1 MTITKDSL
9 IKLMKKV
16 SNDLGVHPHQLKL
29 SDLRDVQDNL
39 TDWSLRPFGGL
50 KGLKLYF
57 DPPVADHATLFE
69 QKNLSKGSKSKLN
82 KKEVEEYEKLLS
94 SEILKKISP
103 VKVKSYKPKSSGNKK
118 EIKRHVVAMLN
129 DIHIG
134 LKVDKDEVDG
144 INEFNFEIASRRI
157 AMFIKEVCEY
167 KHERRD
173 SVERMHLLLNGDL
186 IAGVI
191 HGLLSRDL
199 ELLTHQ
205 TNGAIHILSNAISRL
220 AENFKNVTV
229 YFSTGNHGD
238 LPTRREG
245 GHRVT
250 SQIYDSIEAQIFYAI
265 SAAHRKTKN
274 VTFKC
279 NKTTYMD
286 IDLPSG
292 RAIFTHGHIMF
303 SKQLGNPGRNINV
316 KGLSESI
323 MKFNNGEKKKGRAP
337 VKLILLGHTHAN
349 FSFVTEDGVKV
360 YNAPSLSGVDS
371 FAFQL
376 GIVHNMIGQLVFES
390 TDKYMFGDSRL
401 VEVQEADKNSSL
413 DKIIAPYNYDLVYK
427 G

>member
-1 MTITKDSL
+1 MTLTKNN
-9 IKLMKKV
+9 IVALMKKV
-16 SNDLGVHPHQLKL
+16 SLDLGIHPHQLKL
-29 SDLRDVQDNL
+29 ADLIEVEP
-39 TDWSLRPFGGL
+39 TISEWKLRPLGGL

-57 DPPVADHATLFE
+57 SPPLVDLVTIHE
-69 QKNLSKGSKSKLN
+69 QSILSKSTKGKL
-82 KKEVEEYEKLLS
+82 KKQEVEEYEKYIAA
-94 SEILKKISP
+94 EVLKKITP
-103 VKVKSYKPKSSGNKK
+103 VKVKSFKSTSKK
-118 EIKRHVVAMLN
+118 KCKVKRHVVAMLN

-134 LKVDKDEVDG
+134 LNVDKEEVDG

-157 AMFIKEVCEY
+157 AMFTKEVCEY
-167 KHERRD
+167 KKSSRD
-173 SVERMHLLLNGDL
+173 DVERMHFLLNGDL

-191 HGLLSRDL
+191 HGLMSRDL

-205 TNGAIHILSNAISRL
+205 TNAAIHILTNSITRI
-220 AENFKNVTV
+220 AESYKNVTV

-238 LPTRREG
+238 LPHRREG

-274 VTFKC
+274 VIFKC

-316 KGLSESI
+316 KGLSDSI
-323 MKFNNGEKKKGRAP
+323 MKFNNGEKKKGKPP

-371 FAFQL
+371 YAFQL

-390 TDKYMFGDSRL
+390 TDRYMFGDSRL
-401 VEVQEADKNSSL
+401 VEVQEADYDKSL
-413 DKIIAPYNYDLVYK
+413 DQIINPYDKELVWE
-427 G
+427 